1 MKWPFPSLAL
11 TAAVVFGG
19 QSTVCAQVFTA
30 DFNTNNGGFVGAV
43 YPGSTGSL
51 TPSSWTHSAT
61 AGVGSN
67 NGAWFVNNFE
77 ADTSTNAWIGL
88 TLTSPVIS
96 ITATSDHRISFD
108 HRFSFEP
115 SFDGGQLQVSLNG
128 GGFVT
133 VGNSAF
139 TAGGYTG
146 TIDSSFAGLSLIG
159 GQQAW
164 TGNSTGYATPNYVTS
179 SATLAFSA
187 GDSLQFRFLGVWDS
201 NTVGTNPGWVID
213 NVAVTAIPEP
223 PAIVFGAVAAVV
235 AVGYFRRL
243 RSARRERAGRA

>member
-30 DFNTNNGGFVGAV
+30 NFNTNNGGFTAAV
-43 YPGSTGSL
+43 LAGSTGNL
-51 TPSSWTHSAT
+51 PPTSWTYGAI
-61 AGVGSN
+61 AGVGAG

-77 ADTSTNAWIGL
+77 AASRINGWIGL
-88 TLTSPVIS
+88 TLTSPVLS
-96 ITATSDHRISFD
+96 ITAGSVHQIGFD

-115 SFDGGQLQVSLNG
+115 AYDGGQLQVSVNG

-146 TIDSSFAGLSLIG
+146 TIDSRFSNLSLIG

-164 TGNSTGYATPNYVTS
+164 TGDSVGYATPNYVTS
-179 SATLAFSA
+179 TATMAFAA
-187 GDSLQFRFLGVWDS
+187 GDTLQIRFLGVWDS
-201 NTVGTNPGWVID
+201 RLVGGDPGWVID
-213 NVAVTAIPEP
+213 NVAVTAIPEA
-223 PAIVFGAVAAVV
+223 PAVVFGVISALAAIGC
-235 AVGYFRRL
+235 ARRL
-243 RSARRERAGRA
+243 RSVR

>member
-1 MKWPFPSLAL
+1 MKLPFPSVAL
-11 TAAVVFGG
+11 MVAVVFGG

-30 DFNTNNGGFVGAV
+30 NFNANNGGFVSAV

-51 TPSSWTHSAT
+51 VPTSWTYGAT
-61 AGVGSN
+61 AGVGAS

-77 ADTSTNAWIGL
+77 ADTGTNAWIGL
-88 TLTSPVIS
+88 TLTSPVTS

-108 HRFSFEP
+108 QRFSFEP
-115 SFDGGQLQVSLNG
+115 SFDGGQLQVSVNG

-146 TIDSSFAGLSLIG
+146 TIDSTFSNLSLIG

-164 TGNSTGYATPNYVTS
+164 TGDSTGYATPNYVTS
-179 SATLAFSA
+179 TATMAFAA
-187 GDSLQFRFLGVWDS
+187 GDTVQIRFLGVWDS
-201 NTVGTNPGWVID
+201 RAVGSNPGWVID
-213 NVAVTAIPEP
+213 NVAVMAIPEP
-223 PAIVFGAVAAVV
+223 PAVVFGVIAAVV
-235 AVGYFRRL
+235 AVGYSRRL